1 MNATPRLNL
10 SPEGLAL
17 ALLVAMLATA
27 CTLPGSGTG
36 RSPSPAA
43 SSSRTSSPLPS
54 PNSSSSP
61 SLAPVTASYGVLVS
75 PLSSSNY
82 TVSLVG
88 IDGRVVASA
97 QATSPSPVSCA
108 NAAAAITPPPVSASN
123 SRVYYMDSLG
133 AVRTLSPDSGVSAPV
148 INLPIGPSRRSL
160 FAVSPDDVL
169 MAVVVLDFTSSG
181 ATTRLYMYQLQPGG
195 SQLLLFS
202 QSGAYTLWP
211 TGWHGT
217 TSLVVAKV
225 PACTQGGGPFCCG
238 PQEFHV
244 VDPKTAVRRFT
255 VGGPTCVVAGPP
267 SPAGVVCEDTTA
279 YGQASV
285 LDWTGATIHSYPVSG
300 PTTAYLSPDGTVFA
314 VATVAAPTTS
324 VLPTNVTANLSA
336 CGWIDNTHL
345 LSGGDVQHQ
354 PSVAD
359 TTTGKVVPVATQG
372 DCAGRLPGGL

>member
-1 MNATPRLNL
+1 MTL
-10 SPEGLAL
+10 GVFAL
-17 ALLVAMLATA
+17 ALVVATLAGA
-27 CTLPGSGTG
+27 CSLPGSGTG
-36 RSPSPAA
+36 RAPSPAA
-43 SSSRTSSPLPS
+43 SSSRTSSPSASASPSQSPS
-54 PNSSSSP
+54 P
-61 SLAPVTASYGVLVS
+61 APVTGTYGVLVS
-75 PLSSSNY
+75 SLSSSNY

-97 QATSPSPVSCA
+97 QASTPSPVSCA
-108 NAAAAITPPPVSASN
+108 NAAAAITPLPVSASN
-123 SRVYYMDSLG
+123 SRLYYMDALG
-133 AVRTLSPDSGVSAPV
+133 AVRTLSPDSGVTAPV
-148 INLPIGPSRRSL
+148 VNLPIGPSRRST
-160 FAVSPDDVL
+160 FAVSPDDAL
-169 MAVVVLDFTSSG
+169 MAVVVIDFTSSG
-181 ATTRLYMYQLQPGG
+181 ATSRLYMYQLQPGG
-195 SQLLLFS
+195 SQALVFS
-202 QSGAYTLWP
+202 QSGAYALWP
-211 TGWHGT
+211 TGWHGI

-225 PACTQGGGPFCCG
+225 PACTQGGGPLCCG

-279 YGQASV
+279 YAQANL
-285 LDWTGATIHSYPVSG
+285 LDWTGATVHSYPVSG
-300 PTTAYLSPDGTVFA
+300 PTPAYLSPDGTVFA
-314 VATVAAPTTS
+314 VPSLVAPTTS

-359 TTTGKVVPVATQG
+359 ITTGKVVPVATQG